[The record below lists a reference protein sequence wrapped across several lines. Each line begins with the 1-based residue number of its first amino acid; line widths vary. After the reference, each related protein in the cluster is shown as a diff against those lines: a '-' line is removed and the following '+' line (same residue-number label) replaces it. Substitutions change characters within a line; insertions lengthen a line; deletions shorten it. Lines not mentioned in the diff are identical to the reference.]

1 MLAQD
6 YFTKITGLI
15 ETLKT
20 TQMESIHKA
29 AKEIAPRLE
38 KGGILYVF
46 GSGHSH
52 VLAEELFIR
61 AGGLVQARAILPY
74 EITMDRTPEKG
85 MHLERCDGYAEVI
98 LKSTPFR
105 PTDSLIVISNSGRNA
120 VPVEMALG
128 AKARGIFTVALT
140 NLTHSK
146 GTTPRNKAGKKLYEA
161 ADVVL
166 DNCGPLGDAL
176 VQPPGKAWCVGPV
189 STIVGAVLLEAL
201 VCDITEI
208 MLADGIEP
216 PLYRS
221 ANVDGSDEYNRNVLA
236 GLKEKYP
243 EYREMAFHL

>member
-1 MLAQD
+1 MLAEQ
-6 YFTKITGLI
+6 YFSGLVVLI
-15 ETLKT
+15 ERLRMS
-20 TQMESIHKA
+20 QMENIRRA
-29 AKEIAPRLE
+29 AEEIAPRLE

-85 MHLERCDGYAEVI
+85 MQLERCDGYAEVI
-98 LKSTPFR
+98 LNSTPLR
-105 PTDSLIVISNSGRNA
+105 SLDALIVISNSGRNA

-128 AKARGIFTVALT
+128 AKKRGIFTVALT

-146 GTTPRNKAGKKLYEA
+146 GTAPRNKAGKKLYEA

-176 VQPPGKAWCVGPV
+176 IQPPGKRWSVGPV
-189 STIVGAVLLEAL
+189 STIVGAALLEAL

-208 MLADGIEP
+208 MLERGVEP

-221 ANVDGSDEYNRNVLA
+221 ANVDGADDYNRAVLRE
-236 GLKEKYP
+236 LKERYP
-243 EYREMAFHL
+243 EYREMGFHL